1 MTTPKAVR
9 PSPSPAVTALP
20 EGAPRGGCPARA
32 SLPLPPGEVAERSED
47 GEAADN
53 DRTNGGK
60 TSPSPAVTA
69 LPEGAPRGGSPVRAS
84 SLPLPLGEVAER
96 CEVGE
101 GADNDR
107 TNDGKPLSTSCGDR
121 SPGGSARGRARITKK
136 RLSLF
141 GRGADSFFSADL
153 LGAGAV
159 GKYETRSPPLGE
171 RAYRIYPIFRARVP
185 SGNTKRAPPL
195 GERAYRV
202 LSDLLGADAV
212 GKYETRSPL
221 GERAHRVLSDL
232 PGAGAVGKYETRSP
246 RGERAYRIYPIFR
259 ARVPS
264 GVSMRLMFAPR
275 ARSLPMMSS

>member
-1 MTTPKAVR
+1 MGPSLPFFTKNCT

-20 EGAPRGGCPARA
+20 EGAPRGG
-32 SLPLPPGEVAERSED
+32 
-47 GEAADN
+47 
-53 DRTNGGK
+53 
-60 TSPSPAVTA
+60 
-69 LPEGAPRGGSPVRAS
+69 APCGHP
-84 SLPLPLGEVAER
+84 LPLPLGEVAER
-96 CEVGE
+96 SEVGE

-107 TNDGKPLSTSCGDR
+107 TNDGKTLSVSCGDS

-159 GKYETRSPPLGE
+159 GKYETRSPLGGARISRFIRSSGRGCRREIRNALPPWGERAYRVYPTFWARVPPGNTKRAPPLGE

-202 LSDLLGADAV
+202 LSDLLGA
-212 GKYETRSPL
+212 
-221 GERAHRVLSDL
+221 
-232 PGAGAVGKYETRSP
+232 GAVGKYETRSP
-246 RGERAYRIYPIFR
+246 PWGSAHIAFIRSSGRGCRRGSRCA
-259 ARVPS
+259 
-264 GVSMRLMFAPR
+264 
-275 ARSLPMMSS
+275 